1 MERVLAILALIA
13 WSGPLLGRRPPSLAR
28 FTQHI
33 GWVAAAL
40 LLQVAAL
47 GVEAASLGRVP
58 LDSMRFGLGA
68 LSLWVMLGW
77 LYLRR
82 QPRMALLDV
91 LLLGLGVVLLGAGQ
105 LAPGGGP
112 PDRLAT
118 LWFPV
123 HVSLILV
130 GLLGFAV
137 SFTLSVLFLVVRRR
151 LKLRRLRGIARLPS
165 LDVLDRRNYQAMAV
179 GFVSLTAG
187 MAVGGMWAATHPSA
201 SMGPDATIWG
211 TLLLW
216 VWYAAGLHVRLVS
229 GWRGRLAAI
238 FGVGGFAGLGVLVL
252 LAVVVLQ
259 GWHGGGA

>member
-1 MERVLAILALIA
+1 MERLLAILSLLA
-13 WSGPLLGRRPPSLAR
+13 WLGPLVGRKPERLGRL
-28 FTQHI
+28 TQHA
-33 GWVAAAL
+33 GWVAVAL
-40 LLQVAAL
+40 LLQLGALVA
-47 GVEAASLGRVP
+47 EAAAAGRLP

-77 LYLRR
+77 VYLRR

-91 LLLGLGVVLLGAGQ
+91 LLLGLGMVLLGAGQ
-105 LAPGGGP
+105 LAPGGGA

-118 LWFPV
+118 LWFPL
-123 HVSLILV
+123 HVSLILA

-151 LKLRRLRGIARLPS
+151 LKQRRLRGIARLPS
-165 LDVLDRRNYQAMAV
+165 LEVLDRRNYQAMAV
-179 GFVSLTAG
+179 GFVALTAG
-187 MAVGGMWAATHPSA
+187 MAVGGMWAATHPES

>member
-1 MERVLAILALIA
+1 MERLFAILALLA
-13 WSGPLLGRRPPSLAR
+13 WLGPLIGRRPPALAR
-28 FTQHI
+28 VTRHAVWIGTALVLHI
-33 GWVAAAL
+33 GGMVAE
-40 LLQVAAL
+40 
-47 GVEAASLGRVP
+47 GVIAGRVP

-68 LSLWVMLGW
+68 LSMWVMLGW

-82 QPRMALLDV
+82 QPRMELLEA
-91 LLLGLGVVLLGAGQ
+91 LLLGLGVVLLGAGL

-112 PDRLAT
+112 PDRLET
-118 LWFPV
+118 LWFPL
-123 HVSLILV
+123 HVMLILA

-151 LKLRRLRGIARLPS
+151 LKERRLRGIARLPS
-165 LDVLDRRNYQAMAV
+165 LETLDRRNYQSMAL

-187 MAVGGMWAATHPSA
+187 MAVGGMWAATHPDS

-211 TLLLW
+211 TVLLW

-238 FGVGGFAGLGVLVL
+238 FGVGGFAGLGVFVL
-252 LAVVVLQ
+252 FAVVVLQ
-259 GWHGGGA
+259 GWHGGGG